1 MHNQARSLQRFPN
14 TETRKKSQPIEIE
27 MISALTILAILALTA
42 FVAFSSVKRIPEGQ
56 VYTLRRLGK
65 PAGTLAAG
73 THVVVPLIERIAH
86 KISITGYTLAV
97 DERLNTESP
106 DARSLRGRVWW
117 QVLDPERA
125 DAVIDH
131 ADDMIRHDLRDAVR
145 DAEAASLD
153 LRSRNQRVKQTLNG
167 RLRERGVLIT
177 RVELDLAA

>member
-1 MHNQARSLQRFPN
+1 
-14 TETRKKSQPIEIE
+14 
-27 MISALTILAILALTA
+27 MIASLTILGILTLATGMVAL
-42 FVAFSSVKRIPEGQ
+42 SVKRIPEGQ

-97 DERLNTESP
+97 DEHLA
-106 DARSLRGRVWW
+106 DATTGPGSVRGRVWW

-125 DAVIDH
+125 DAVIDR
-131 ADDMIRHDLRDAVR
+131 ADDMIRRHLRNAVQGSEPGAPQSDARDAR
-145 DAEAASLD
+145 T
-153 LRSRNQRVKQTLNG
+153 RNQHIKQALNRG
-167 RLRERGVLIT
+167 LRERGVLVT